1 MSATM
6 PETSLAAT
14 SAEAATDGKL
24 NALTS
29 GFGVS
34 AVVVM
39 LFNTLLAWVKDSW
52 PALNDAMKAASGH
65 HWITH
70 GIVDIALFVILGLV
84 LTASGR
90 RVGGTQLAMWFVVG
104 AVVGGAGLG
113 FWFLLV

>member
-6 PETSLAAT
+6 HQASAVPASAADAD
-14 SAEAATDGKL
+14 SRL

-29 GFGVS
+29 GFGVA
-34 AVVVM
+34 AVIVM
-39 LFNTLLAWVKDSW
+39 LFNTVLAWVKDSW

-90 RVGGTQLAMWFVVG
+90 RMSGAQLSLWLIVG
-104 AVVGGAGLG
+104 AVVSGGGLCL
-113 FWFLLV
+113 WFLLV